1 MSGAAIAVT
10 AAWILAAYLLGATPF
25 GLIMGKLNGIDIREV
40 GSGNIGAT
48 NVWRSVGKA
57 WGLAAFFCDFM
68 KGLLPVL
75 LARIV
80 ASHWPS
86 LALPAWLPL
95 ASGIAAVAGHLF
107 PVWLGFK
114 GGKGIAT
121 GFGML
126 VGLTPIL
133 VLTAFGLF
141 VVTVAISRYIS
152 LGSLIA
158 AVFLAIAAW
167 PLHFCGMLGF
177 QRDIP
182 LCVFIMVLSLFAI
195 WKHKSNIKR
204 LCEGRENRFF

>member
-1 MSGAAIAVT
+1 MSGAAIVVT

-25 GLIMGKLNGIDIREV
+25 GLIIGKLNGIDIREV

-114 GGKGIAT
+114 EGHSNRFRYARGSYSRSCAYGIRSLCGDSGDFA
-121 GFGML
+121 L
-126 VGLTPIL
+126 HI
-133 VLTAFGLF
+133 AR
-141 VVTVAISRYIS
+141 VACRRRVSCDCGVAAS
-152 LGSLIA
+152 LLRH
-158 AVFLAIAAW
+158 AW
-167 PLHFCGMLGF
+167 LSEGYSA
-177 QRDIP
+177 
-182 LCVFIMVLSLFAI
+182 LCVYNGAVAFCDMEA
-195 WKHKSNIKR
+195 
-204 LCEGRENRFF
+204 